1 MLRTMLEKFVRSRFL
16 RRRLPLAFGKRRLH
30 VSPDASLCYLKP
42 NWTKSSES
50 LFSLVRRFVKNGDSV
65 WDIGANAGV
74 FSFAAAHYAGQS
86 GEILAV
92 EADPF
97 LASLLQNSANDA
109 ENVDLRINVL
119 CAAVA
124 AESGIEKFL
133 VAARGRSSSSLEK
146 AGHGSQA
153 GGTRFAQYVPTI
165 TLDQLLV
172 HFLPPSLIKI
182 DIEGAEY
189 MALLGASKL
198 LSVHRP
204 IFYVEVSDKQNSEVK
219 DLFLKNNY
227 RLYNGDSDDGVV
239 ISECANNTLAVPQE
253 SQLTNKRS

>member
-1 MLRTMLEKFVRSRFL
+1 MIRTMLEKLVRSRSL
-16 RRRLPLAFGKRRLH
+16 RRRLPSAFGKRRLH

-50 LFSLVRRFVKNGDSV
+50 LFSLVRRFVKQ
-65 WDIGANAGV
+65 GAHFAG
-74 FSFAAAHYAGQS
+74 HS
-86 GEILAV
+86 GGVLAV

-97 LASLLQNSANDA
+97 LAGLLQNSANDV
-109 ENVDLRINVL
+109 ENVDLHINVL

-172 HFLPPSLIKI
+172 HFLPPGLVKI

-189 MALLGASKL
+189 LALLGASKL

-204 IFYVEVSDKQNSEVK
+204 IFYVEVSDKQSSQVQE
-219 DLFLKNNY
+219 LFSKNNY
-227 RLYNGDSDDGVV
+227 RLYDGDSDDGVV
-239 ISECANNTLAVPQE
+239 VSNCSNNTLAVPQE
-253 SQLTNKRS
+253 SQFTNRLS